1 MEPKTAAAY
10 AICSAVGY
18 DFVYGTATDEGWIG
32 NAAETAEATAWF
44 ARYAGGPDEARRQI
58 EELAEILGV
67 TT

>member
-1 MEPKTAAAY
+1 MELKTDRSTAAAY
-10 AICSAVGY
+10 AICSAVG
-18 DFVYGTATDEGWIG
+18 IG

-44 ARYAGGPDEARRQI
+44 ARCAGGPDEARRQI

>member
-1 MEPKTAAAY
+1 MELKTAAAY

-18 DFVYGTATDEGWIG
+18 DLVYGTATEGWIG

-58 EELAEILGV
+58 EELAEILEV